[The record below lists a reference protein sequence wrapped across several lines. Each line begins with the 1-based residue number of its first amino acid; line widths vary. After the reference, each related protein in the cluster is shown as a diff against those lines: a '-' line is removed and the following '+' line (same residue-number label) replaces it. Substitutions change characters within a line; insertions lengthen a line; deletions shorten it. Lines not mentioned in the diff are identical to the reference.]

1 MNIVSFMKKST
12 FAFTKG
18 VLLLSTKKGSPNAKI
33 EGVGVLFSTLLFV
46 LIKTS
51 DEDDVK
57 DFYFN
62 LTELMKA
69 IPRLTL
75 S

>member
-1 MNIVSFMKKST
+1 MG
-12 FAFTKG
+12 KG
-18 VLLLSTKKGSPNAKI
+18 WMLLLSTNKGSPNAKI
-33 EGVGVLFSTLLFV
+33 EDVGVLFSTLLFV
-46 LIKTS
+46 LRKTS